1 MISVNTHPS
10 NPSIDHKVRCTA
22 GLVLA
27 GGQSTRMQGQNKA
40 LYQLH
45 GQSLLQHSIDNLR
58 KNLSPQSPIAIS
70 CGQHD
75 YRDLC
80 TLPQLCD
87 KGNSGPIAG
96 IISGLRWLQSLA
108 DIYFLAVIPCDT
120 PFMPAHWIERL
131 HYTINCNQNCQA
143 AYVSVEGRPHFAHS
157 VWSID
162 ALDTLEEAYNSG
174 QFAVKTTLLQIN
186 AIPVDFPSDNA
197 SLDFFNINTH
207 EQALQA
213 SKNID

>member
-10 NPSIDHKVRCTA
+10 NPSIHHKVRCTA

-45 GQSLLQHSIDNLR
+45 GQNLLQHSIDNLR
-58 KNLSPQSPIAIS
+58 KNLAPNSPMAIA

-75 YRDLC
+75 YRELC
-80 TLPQLCD
+80 RLPQLGD
-87 KGNSGPIAG
+87 KGRSGPIAG
-96 IISGLRWLQSLA
+96 IIAGLRWLQSLA
-108 DIYFLAVIPCDT
+108 DIHFLAAIPCDA
-120 PFMPAHWIERL
+120 PFTPAHWIERL
-131 HYTINCNQNCQA
+131 HYAIDRHQNCQA

-162 ALDTLEEAYNSG
+162 ALDALEQAYNSG
-174 QFAVKTTLLQIN
+174 QFALKTTLAKDQRH
-186 AIPVDFPSDNA
+186 AR
-197 SLDFFNINTH
+197 
-207 EQALQA
+207 
-213 SKNID
+213 